1 MRHGES
7 LANGLILLGPLVA
20 APAVSL
26 GLTQPLTASL
36 LAILLLA
43 FLFTKA
49 WNKRKT

>member
-7 LANGLILLGPLVA
+7 LANGLIFMGPLVA

-36 LAILLLA
+36 LALLLLA
-43 FLFTKA
+43 LLFTKA